1 MGSYIPQPNE
11 KTYALSNGVSI
22 PAVGFG
28 TFANEGAK
36 GETYAAV
43 THALKTG
50 YRHLDCA
57 WFYQNEGEVG
67 DAVHDFLKQNPNV
80 TRKDLFI
87 CTKVWNHLH
96 EPDEVKWSLE
106 NSLQH
111 LKMEY
116 VDLFLVHWP
125 IAAEA
130 NKERMPKLGADGK
143 YVIKQELTENPE
155 PTWRAMEEIYRS
167 GKARAIG
174 VSNWTIEGLK
184 KLLGHAEIP
193 PHVNQIEIHPFLP
206 NSELVD
212 FCFAHNILP
221 AAYSPLGS
229 QNQIPSTGEKVRTNT
244 TLNAVAERSGHDLAQ
259 VLLAWGLKRGYVV
272 LPKSSTP
279 KRIESNFQ
287 IPEIAD
293 KDFDAVQEVA
303 KGRHARFVNMKDT
316 FGYDV
321 WPEEANGNG
330 FVKGFAPEEAKP

>member
-1 MGSYIPQPNE
+1 MGSYIPDASAPNK
-11 KTYALSNGVSI
+11 KTYTLSNGVKI

-57 WFYQNEGEVG
+57 WFYQNEDEVG
-67 DAVHDFLKQNPNV
+67 DAVHDFLAANPSV
-80 TRKDLFI
+80 QRKDLFI

-106 NSLQH
+106 NSLQR
-111 LKMEY
+111 LRLDY
-116 VDLFLVHWP
+116 IDLFLVHWP
-125 IAAEA
+125 IAAESDSSH
-130 NKERMPKLGADGK
+130 MPKLGPDGK
-143 YVIKQELTENPE
+143 YIIKKHLTENPE
-155 PTWRAMEEIYRS
+155 PTWRAMESLYRA

-174 VSNWTIEGLK
+174 VSNWTIPGLK
-184 KLLGHAEIP
+184 QLLSFAEVK

-206 NSELVD
+206 NSTLVD
-212 FCFAHNILP
+212 FCFQHGILP

-229 QNQIPSTGEKVRTNT
+229 QNQVPSTGEKVRTNAA
-244 TLNAVAERSGHDLAQ
+244 LNEVAQRSGHDLAQ

-272 LPKSSTP
+272 LPKSSNP
-279 KRIESNFQ
+279 KRIESNWK
-287 IPEIAD
+287 IPGLSQE
-293 KDFDAVQEVA
+293 DFETVQKVA
-303 KGRHARFVNMKDT
+303 EGRHARFVNMKDT

-321 WPEEANGNG
+321 WADEEEDA
-330 FVKGFAPEEAKP
+330 